1 MRARSRSARA
11 NPSRPRWNQRKPLGR
26 SLASLQ
32 ANAVVLIDKGTI
44 SSSMAKEVFAKMYDS
59 GRSADEIVS
68 AEGLAQNSDEGALLL
83 LVKHVI
89 AANTATGNFQKTTE
103 VTSTHTV
110 PVSSSGGTLKARMYP
125 TPITVPGS
133 AAGSK
138 LSASMTRAPGGR
150 RRSITYAVTSAS
162 TVPMIPESSA
172 SFTLWAI
179 GHAPSAVESN
189 L

>member
-1 MRARSRSARA
+1 M
-11 NPSRPRWNQRKPLGR
+11 KIE
-26 SLASLQ
+26 
-32 ANAVVLIDKGTI
+32 NAVPVRSGSTTRVNVRTVPAPRLTAA
-44 SSSMAKEVFAKMYDS
+44 SSMAGSICLRV
-59 GRSADEIVS
+59 
-68 AEGLAQNSDEGALLL
+68 L
-83 LVKHVI
+83 I

-133 AAGSK
+133 AAGSR